1 MEDYTKLKQ
10 HRVPLKD
17 AVPLDMPFTLFVDPT
32 NFCNFHCS
40 FCPRNYDEFTRY
52 AGAHTHMSKAL
63 FEKICDDLARFS
75 RRLKV
80 LRLFYLGEPLLCP
93 DFLDILKLACQRN
106 LAERLEVSTNA
117 SMLTCDVS
125 TKILNIVGSYDGN
138 FYLRI
143 SVYSVFQNKNKN
155 ITKNNIDIAKIKEN
169 VKAFFDLRNK
179 KADLRNKVRIYAK
192 MLKSYSDEDEKF
204 ISDYRDIVDEVEL
217 EEPMEW
223 SGETVNGGLLKGV
236 YSDEVVASLRNKVM
250 PKVCA
255 YPFHT
260 LAINSDGKVVC
271 CCVDWSRK
279 TCVGDVKEESLYD
292 IWHGERLKTLR
303 LKHLMGLRNELDSCR
318 NCMKLPRGDVY
329 ELDNLDN
336 LSLDEF
342 LRRGDLL

>member
-10 HRVPLKD
+10 HRVSLQE
-17 AVPLDMPFTLFVDPT
+17 AVPLDTPFTLFVDPT
-32 NFCNFHCS
+32 NYCNFHCS
-40 FCPRNYDEFTRY
+40 FCPRNYDEFKRY
-52 AGAHTHMSKAL
+52 AGSCTHMSKDL
-63 FEKICDDLARFS
+63 FRKICDDLAMFP

-93 DFLDILKLACQRN
+93 DFFDILELACRRN
-106 LAERLEVSTNA
+106 IAERLEVSTNA
-117 SMLTCDVS
+117 SMLTCDAS
-125 TKILNIVGSYDGN
+125 GRILDIVGAYDGD
-138 FYLRI
+138 FYLRV
-143 SVYSVFQNKNKN
+143 SVYSVIQSKNKN
-155 ITKNNIDIAKIKEN
+155 ITKSNMDIRKIKEN
-169 VKAFFDLRNK
+169 VKSFFALRNK
-179 KADLRNKVRIYAK
+179 EIELRNKVRIYAK

-204 ISDYRDIVDEVEL
+204 VQEYSDIVDEVEL

-223 SGETVNGGLLKGV
+223 SGESVDGGLLKDV
-236 YSDEVVASLRNKVM
+236 YSDEVVASLRSQSM

-279 TCVGDVKEESLYD
+279 TCVGDVKTESLYD
-292 IWHGERLKTLR
+292 IWHGDHLKELR
-303 LKHLMGLRNELDSCR
+303 CKHLLGKRNEIASCK

-336 LSLDEF
+336 LSMDEF
-342 LRRGDLL
+342 LRRGV